1 MDASAITVE
10 SLDAEAAARHGDDWR
25 ALAAR
30 AAEGNAFY
38 EPAVALAALR
48 HLNPHARVLMAW
60 RENDLVGVWPA
71 DWKRRRF
78 IVPLPLVS
86 AEPAY
91 APLTTP
97 LLDRNDAE
105 DAARALLE
113 YVRASGAQAFHIPKL
128 TEKGVAGQALERA
141 ANALGMNIVRINPQV
156 RACIAAED
164 DAELP
169 KKSRHDLQRLRR
181 RLGEQGQV
189 TLTVARAPDD
199 VPAALHEFLE
209 LEKSGWKGKSGNPLG
224 ENDADL
230 RFITDAA
237 SGLAEQAGMR
247 VILMRIDG
255 KPIAGG
261 LVLSSAGRAFYF
273 KTAYDEAFARC
284 SPGALI
290 TQDIAH
296 ILLADPEISFAD
308 SVADPDHPLMDR
320 MWRGR
325 LPIAD
330 WMIAPQGN
338 GVLFRVITLLE
349 TARQNAR
356 RTARRILKG

>member
-1 MDASAITVE
+1 MVSSAITVE
-10 SLDAEAAARHGDDWR
+10 SLDAEAAAAHRDDWR

-48 HLNPHARVLMAW
+48 HLNPDARVLMAW
-60 RENDLVGVWPA
+60 YEGELIGVWPV

-78 IVPLPLVS
+78 LVPLPLLG

-97 LLDRNDAE
+97 LLDRDRA
-105 DAARALLE
+105 DQAARALLE
-113 YVRASGAQAFHIPKL
+113 WVRASGAHAFHVPKL
-128 TEKGVAGQALERA
+128 SEKGAAGLALERA
-141 ANALGMNIVRINPQV
+141 ARALGMSIVRINPHV
-156 RACIAAED
+156 RACIAGEA

-181 RLGEQGQV
+181 RLGEQGEV
-189 TLTVARAPDD
+189 TLTVARTPDETL
-199 VPAALHEFLE
+199 AALSQFLD
-209 LEKSGWKGKSGNPLG
+209 LEKSGWKGKTGNPLSG
-224 ENDADL
+224 SAEDL
-230 RFITDAA
+230 GFITDAA
-237 SGLAEQAGMR
+237 SGLAEHGDMR
-247 VILMRIDG
+247 VVLLRMDG

-273 KTAYDEAFARC
+273 KTAYDEAFARM
-284 SPGALI
+284 SPGTLI
-290 TQDIAH
+290 TQDIARV
-296 ILLADPEISFAD
+296 LLAAPEISFVD
-308 SVADPDHPLMDR
+308 SVADPNHPLMDR

-330 WMIAPQGN
+330 WMIAPKGG
-338 GVLFRVITLLE
+338 GVLFSVITLLE
-349 TARQNAR
+349 MARQNAR
-356 RTARRILKG
+356 RLARQILRG